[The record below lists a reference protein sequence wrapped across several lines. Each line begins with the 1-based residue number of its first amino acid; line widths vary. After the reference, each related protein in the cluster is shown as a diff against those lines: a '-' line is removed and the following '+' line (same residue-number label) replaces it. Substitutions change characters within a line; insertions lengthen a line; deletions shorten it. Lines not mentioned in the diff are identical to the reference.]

1 MLPMAPDSDR
11 SLAAVLPR
19 LLASFGDDA
28 HHGAGSSSRR
38 VVLIVVDGLGW
49 TNLKQRRANARFL
62 AKCAA
67 QRLQTVVP
75 TTTGAALTSLL
86 TGVVPGRHGLL
97 GYRQLDVE
105 TGRVLSTLTDWDE
118 IADPQRW
125 MRAKPLTLTAQE
137 MGLRPVVIGR
147 PAHERSGL
155 TKALLAGAQFRT
167 GTDIAARF
175 EELTALLRIG
185 ETRFHYLYIDELDRA
200 GHQFGWQSDQWEH
213 ALEELDAQLARFAAQ
228 LTSDV
233 ECVLTADHG
242 IIDVPSH
249 RHVLMDE
256 QPGLLDGV
264 WKIGGEPR
272 FRHLY
277 LKRDDS
283 KRDAQRLADAWRER
297 EGERSFIATRTE
309 VIECEWFG
317 ELAPGLSDRIGDV
330 VVAARKHVAY
340 YTSRAEDL
348 ASRRM
353 VGQHGGISDQELIV
367 PLVSVKAPN

>member
-28 HHGAGSSSRR
+28 HHVAGSSSRR

-62 AKCAA
+62 AKCQA

-75 TTTGAALTSLL
+75 STTGAALTSLL
-86 TGVVPGRHGLL
+86 TGVLPGRHGLL
-97 GYRQLDVE
+97 GYRQLDTE

-155 TKALLAGAQFRT
+155 TKALLAGAQFRA

-175 EELTALLRIG
+175 EELAALLRIG

-256 QPGLLDGV
+256 HPGLLDGV

-277 LKRDDS
+277 LKSDNS
-283 KRDAQRLADAWRER
+283 KRDAQRLAHAWRER

-309 VIECEWFG
+309 AIESELFG

-330 VVAARKHVAY
+330 VVAARKNVAY
-340 YTSRAEDL
+340 YTSSAEDL

-353 VGQHGGISDQELIV
+353 VGQHGGISDDELIV
-367 PLVSVKAPN
+367 PLVSVKTSN